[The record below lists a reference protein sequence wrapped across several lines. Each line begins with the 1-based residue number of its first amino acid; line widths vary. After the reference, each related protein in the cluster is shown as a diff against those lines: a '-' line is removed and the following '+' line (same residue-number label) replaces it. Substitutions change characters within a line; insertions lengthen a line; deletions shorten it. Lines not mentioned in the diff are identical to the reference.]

1 MIQPVLR
8 VAVGELVDG
17 RFVPAVLN
25 WYKFVSAA
33 PREKR
38 LPSTLLTRGMF
49 SVIVISFNAA
59 NTIIA
64 AVLSAYLIIWYPL
77 VYLYTYNLMLVID

>member
-1 MIQPVLR
+1 MS
-8 VAVGELVDG
+8 ELVDG

-38 LPSTLLTRGMF
+38 LTSTLLTRGMVVGRF
-49 SVIVISFNAA
+49 VP
-59 NTIIA
+59 
-64 AVLSAYLIIWYPL
+64 AVLNWYNF
-77 VYLYTYNLMLVID
+77 V